1 MENLRVVNNHPVHI
15 LNEKR
20 SLSPTAFIPFCS
32 FGGDMRIMGTTIE
45 QFEVPVCNS
54 FKTKIRNDQLC
65 YQIDLEEFKDT
76 NNIEKQLKDG
86 LVLVVD
92 YNEERQ
98 MPKQSKNKET
108 NLMSDDQNSIQIHL
122 ETISKNYIYFLI
134 IQIIFC
140 FSRPCYIIWRR
151 AI

>member
-98 MPKQSKNKET
+98 MLEVDNKKEYP
-108 NLMSDDQNSIQIHL
+108 NIFAPQEEKSLDIHL
-122 ETISKNYIYFLI
+122 ETIGINFEC
-134 IQIIFC
+134 FC
-140 FSRPCYIIWRR
+140 S
-151 AI
+151 